1 MAKRCKHPPKKR
13 ADETDTEYE
22 GGVVVAH
29 RECQRCEAC
38 GVELPPEVA
47 HA

>member
-1 MAKRCKHPPKKR
+1 MAKPCKHPLKKR
-13 ADETDTEYE
+13 ASETDTEYE

-29 RECQRCEAC
+29 REYQRCDAC
-38 GVELPPEVA
+38 GQELPAEVA